1 MTRKE
6 REEHP
11 EESFDGGYHLYA
23 EEKYKERVAKNP
35 DRIDYAIKQFEA
47 HNIEYVL
54 KNAQTGHFHCRR
66 KSDDKLFQFY
76 AGTGKIQGFN
86 NVRGIHNLIKMLEE

>member
-6 REEHP
+6 REANP

-23 EEKYKERVAKNP
+23 EQKHKERVAKNP
-35 DRIDYAIKQFEA
+35 DRIEYAIKQFKK
-47 HNIEYVL
+47 HDIEYEL
-54 KNAQTGHFHCRR
+54 KNAQIGHFHCHR
-66 KSDDKLFQFY
+66 KSDDKMFQFY

-86 NVRGIHNLIKMLEE
+86 NVRGIHALIRMLEK